1 MLAGRERWGICG
13 RVQWVT
19 TALAS
24 TRVWFCEVG
33 FISGC
38 PKHNKTE
45 KKEGQGCAQ
54 VNYVHADLGRYE
66 EAPE

>member
-1 MLAGRERWGICG
+1 MVARRERWGICG

-24 TRVWFCEVG
+24 TRGWFCEVG

-38 PKHNKTE
+38 PKHKRE
-45 KKEGQGCAQ
+45 KQEGQGCAE
-54 VNYVHADLGRYE
+54 VNYVHGDLGRYE
-66 EAPE
+66 EVPEV